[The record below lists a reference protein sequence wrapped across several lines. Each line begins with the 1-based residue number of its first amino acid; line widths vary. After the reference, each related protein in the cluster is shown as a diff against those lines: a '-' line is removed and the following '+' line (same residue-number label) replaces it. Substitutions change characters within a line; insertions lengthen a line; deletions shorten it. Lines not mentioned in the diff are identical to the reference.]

1 MRTGDFAIVIRN
13 GLYNL
18 AKSDDVSSFT
28 LEIWASNFSVPFC
41 ETKKMN
47 RNVED
52 TEIYLHFS
60 WSCGS
65 FIEKDKQKTNK
76 ETKQK
81 MLGSLPNLVT
91 LEKIFIHFH
100 RILV

>member
-41 ETKKMN
+41 ETKK
-47 RNVED
+47 
-52 TEIYLHFS
+52 
-60 WSCGS
+60 
-65 FIEKDKQKTNK
+65 
-76 ETKQK
+76 
-81 MLGSLPNLVT
+81 
-91 LEKIFIHFH
+91 
-100 RILV
+100 